1 MEGFCELNASFFSCS
16 PRVIEYGKYFVI
28 ARELA
33 NSMKKEGFV
42 LSHVMEVGIESIMM
56 NLPPD
61 SKKLVMPLRFSVRKR
76 EAVNI
81 VVLRFFFFIIGHGHV
96 RILFSPGSDA
106 KSGIERQGAHFSVQE
121 IESLGP

>member
-1 MEGFCELNASFFSCS
+1 MPLFFSCS
-16 PRVIEYGKYFVI
+16 PRVIEYGKYFVTV
-28 ARELA
+28 RELA

-76 EAVNI
+76 EVVNS
-81 VVLRFFFFIIGHGHV
+81 VVLRFFLFIFFITSHGHV
-96 RILFSPGSDA
+96 RILFPPGSDA
-106 KSGIERQGAHFSVQE
+106 KHGIERQGAHFPVQE
-121 IESLGP
+121 VESLGP

>member
-1 MEGFCELNASFFSCS
+1 MPLCFSYS
-16 PRVIEYGKYFVI
+16 ARVIEYGKYFVTV
-28 ARELA
+28 RELA

-42 LSHVMEVGIESIMM
+42 LSHVMEVGIETIMM

-81 VVLRFFFFIIGHGHV
+81 VVLQFFFSFFHN
-96 RILFSPGSDA
+96 SPSYLL
-106 KSGIERQGAHFSVQE
+106 S
-121 IESLGP
+121 